1 MFEYLH
7 LSLFEALDVLGV
19 SQRVGEDQH
28 DCGRMVGGDRIECD
42 WRAHKKESV
51 QDGPVSS

>member
-1 MFEYLH
+1 MKRMFYYLH

-28 DCGRMVGGDRIECD
+28 DCGCMIGGDRIKFD
-42 WRAHKKESV
+42 WCSQKKESV
-51 QDGPVSS
+51 QD